1 MKKIIIALLIGAFLT
16 ISGSLVLNSQF
27 GPKKAVFSPFKGS
40 KMAQELFLERKAI
53 HDHCLLK
60 IKEEF
65 NIPEGSWHDLI
76 ESHFKGLVE
85 TDDLMGASTHPANSQ
100 DPSIVA
106 FAKQALVD
114 YGVNPHK
121 VAIRLVAKSG
131 SPCRAVQ
138 EIVYGSNNKNTIA
151 HRLDINERWVTQ
163 YPQAMQQ
170 AFIRHEII
178 HLIHYDSLEGG
189 HIIALL
195 NQLGLQE
202 ADYAHKQSIVEYR
215 HQREMRADILSLCDY
230 CAAAKAAQDYFDAAM
245 KKDPKQDDPQLW
257 LTHPSDKKRH
267 EQITQLLAKNNTI
280 TLA

>member
-1 MKKIIIALLIGAFLT
+1 MKKITMALLIGAFLV
-16 ISGSLVLNSQF
+16 ILGSLVLSQF

-65 NIPEGSWHDLI
+65 NIPEGSWQDLI
-76 ESHFKGLVE
+76 ETHFKGLVE
-85 TDDLMGASTHPANSQ
+85 ADDLMGDSAQSANSH
-100 DPSIVA
+100 DSEIVG

-114 YGVNPHK
+114 YGVNPDK
-121 VAIRLVAKSG
+121 VAIRLVAQSG

-138 EIVYGSNNKNTIA
+138 EIVYGPNDKNTIA
-151 HRLDINERWVTQ
+151 HRLDINEGWVTK

-202 ADYAHKQSIVEYR
+202 ADYAHKQSIVDYR
-215 HQREMRADILSLCDY
+215 HQRELRADILSLCDY
-230 CAAAKAAQDYFDAAM
+230 STAAKAAQDYFDEAM
-245 KKDPKQDDPQLW
+245 KKDPQQDDPQVW

-267 EQITQLLAKNNTI
+267 EQITQLLSKNAT
-280 TLA
+280 TMA